1 MRTGTRV
8 LPDEFPRHVRRSVPA
23 GNEAGAVRH
32 REHVCSWT
40 VSSDG
45 LPAERS
51 ASSGSTLSRLLV
63 LLAALG
69 GCTSS
74 TRPMLE
80 VPDVVQSNSWSCGV
94 AVVQAVLQAHG
105 IEGYQDDYARELG
118 TTREAGTHPTRIV
131 ALLRKHGLGVELREG
146 MTTDDLR
153 HAVDRGDL
161 VILDFQAWREGKR
174 GSYETAW
181 EDGHYAILIG
191 YEGDRLI
198 VEDPSILG
206 AAGWLTEKELA
217 LRWRDYELEGGRR
230 REYLRSGI
238 V

>member
-1 MRTGTRV
+1 MLARRQMRTGTRV

-63 LLAALG
+63 LLVALG

-74 TRPMLE
+74 MRPMLE

-131 ALLRKHGLGVELREG
+131 ACDAACEKIQG
-146 MTTDDLR
+146 TPDTN
-153 HAVDRGDL
+153 
-161 VILDFQAWREGKR
+161 VIIKFGC
-174 GSYETAW
+174 
-181 EDGHYAILIG
+181 
-191 YEGDRLI
+191 
-198 VEDPSILG
+198 PS
-206 AAGWLTEKELA
+206 
-217 LRWRDYELEGGRR
+217 
-230 REYLRSGI
+230 
-238 V
+238 VPPPQ